1 MPESSH
7 SANWVLVTPIPVAC
21 CGWGDF
27 RENHVGL
34 CAYHISLKSLLT
46 GTWGKQLLHST
57 CKTPMSWNPA
67 LEDAKEPWLKIR
79 ERERVGTFLAW
90 FFFPWSFF
98 TKVHLEA
105 GTWVGSQSSYFFF
118 VFFCKLFWFSLAL
131 FILFLFFPGKF
142 SLPRYFIIHV
152 LLFFFKMLDCLQTEM
167 LKMKFHFKNSFLFF
181 PATMM
186 SL

>member
-118 VFFCKLFWFSLAL
+118 VFFLQVILIFPGIIYSLSFFSWQIFFAKVFYYTRSAL
-131 FILFLFFPGKF
+131 FL
-142 SLPRYFIIHV
+142 
-152 LLFFFKMLDCLQTEM
+152 
-167 LKMKFHFKNSFLFF
+167 
-181 PATMM
+181 
-186 SL
+186 